1 MKKILILFLACLL
14 CGCATYKFQK
24 PDAASLG
31 YLAYYDGKPLAE
43 YTVGKD
49 KSLPDLDLAKERF
62 KRRRLT
68 VEKYYK
74 RTGQIQTRFKDFFWD
89 PPVMLVG
96 FIGGVFRWPYTAIS
110 DYKYNHNPAYK
121 AKADKLDE
129 QREALEVANQNSL
142 KKDLDAYIARDLAE
156 ESGGPGVIEKTL
168 EESELAPQAPEEAPE
183 EEVKTEIPP
192 ALVTPA
198 AVTVEPSLETAADE
212 NAPVALVPA
221 AIEPAVVKA
230 PAVKAT
236 VKPTPKPKAKP
247 TPKPK
252 APKPALVK
260 KVFPPPKAVITAKPV
275 KGYSPLV
282 VKFSAARSI
291 APAGRIV
298 AYSWDFGDG
307 DTSTKKNA
315 QNTYWSTTYGS
326 RFYSVTLTVRDQEG
340 AVSSATSSIE
350 VITH

>member
-1 MKKILILFLACLL
+1 MKKTLILFLACLL

-24 PDAASLG
+24 PDAASSG

-62 KRRRLT
+62 KRRRLA

-96 FIGGVFRWPYTAIS
+96 FIGGVFRWPYTAIT
-110 DYKYNHNPAYK
+110 DYKYYHNPAYK
-121 AKADKLDE
+121 AKVDKLDE

-168 EESELAPQAPEEAPE
+168 AQSEFASQASDEAAQ

-192 ALVTPA
+192 AVVTPVA
-198 AVTVEPSLETAADE
+198 VEPSLGAATEE
-212 NAPVALVPA
+212 NAPVALAPA
-221 AIEPAVVKA
+221 AIEPTAVKA
-230 PAVKAT
+230 PAVKAPAKPAPQPK
-236 VKPTPKPKAKP
+236 VKPTPKPKP
-247 TPKPK
+247 
-252 APKPALVK
+252 PKPALVK
-260 KVFPPPKAVITAKPV
+260 KVFPPPQAVITAKPV

-282 VKFSAARSI
+282 VKFSAARST

-307 DTSTKKNA
+307 DTSAKRNA

-326 RFYSVTLTVRDQEG
+326 RFYTVTLTVRDQEG